1 LPTRSS
7 RRLQPFPCDKEEI
20 GEALFQWMMKEHPEK
35 DFSELKREMIS
46 HGYDPDVPRVDSKF
60 LSWLQN
66 R

>member
-1 LPTRSS
+1 
-7 RRLQPFPCDKEEI
+7 
-20 GEALFQWMMKEHPEK
+20 MMKEHPEK

-46 HGYDPDVPRVDSKF
+46 HGYDPEVPKVDSKF